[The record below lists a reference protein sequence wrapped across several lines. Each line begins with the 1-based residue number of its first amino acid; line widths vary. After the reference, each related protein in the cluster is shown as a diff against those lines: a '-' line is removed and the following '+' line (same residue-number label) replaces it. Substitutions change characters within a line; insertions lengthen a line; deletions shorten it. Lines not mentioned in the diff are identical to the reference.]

1 MKTITT
7 INGQDVTLYR
17 ISMTR
22 KGGYGQ
28 YNINI
33 QFGWDG
39 QTFETNIHSTD
50 SRSFDNMNEAD
61 DSIEFLCEEFKNT
74 INDVVSDLIS
84 ESVAKSN

>member
-7 INGQDVTLYR
+7 FNGQDVTLYS
-17 ISMTR
+17 ISLTR

-28 YNINI
+28 YNLNI

-50 SRSFDNMNEAD
+50 SRAFDDMNEAD
-61 DSIEFLCEEFKNT
+61 DSTEFLCEKFNYT
-74 INDVVSDLIS
+74 IEDVVSDLIS
-84 ESVAKSN
+84 ESITKSN

>member
-1 MKTITT
+1 MKTVTT
-7 INGQDVTLYR
+7 INGQDVTLYS

-39 QTFETNIHSTD
+39 QAFESNVHSTD

-61 DSIEFLCEEFKNT
+61 DSTEFLCEEFKNT
-74 INDVVSDLIS
+74 IEGVVFDLIS